1 MSYLMGQN
9 CPMSIDMVI
18 ARNVDEL
25 MRRNRELGSQVLL
38 SKKTGVATST
48 VGRIRRGEVSPTADS
63 LDAIAKAFGMEAG
76 DLMDKDLIKRL
87 NAMSSSNVQ
96 RINRIV
102 QQLKSGQI
110 EERQLKVIEA
120 TLEIE

>member
-1 MSYLMGQN
+1 
-9 CPMSIDMVI
+9 
-18 ARNVDEL
+18 
-25 MRRNRELGSQVLL
+25 
-38 SKKTGVATST
+38 
-48 VGRIRRGEVSPTADS
+48 
-63 LDAIAKAFGMEAG
+63 
-76 DLMDKDLIKRL
+76 MDKDLIKRL